1 MWWSSA
7 SAGAINKDDFAVA
20 IAIALLASMDSWAAL
35 IAINRQPLFE
45 HQPKAQQD
53 LSATSATVLAN

>member
-7 SAGAINKDDFAVA
+7 SAGAINKDDSAV
-20 IAIALLASMDSWAAL
+20 AIALLASMNSWAAI